1 MNKYLAECIGTFI
14 LVFFGCGTAIVSGGN
29 LVATSLAFGLS
40 IIAAAYSIGNI
51 SGAHL
56 NPAVSLGFYMT
67 KRLSQADF
75 VGYVVAQ
82 VAGSVIA
89 ALILKIL
96 SATVDGDQDY
106 LLDSFDALGSNGF
119 GEFSGCEMNFIGALI
134 VEIITTLI
142 FVLVILQVTAKAE
155 HANIAGIV
163 IGLTLTL
170 IHLTTINLTGT
181 SVNPARSLGPA
192 LFAGFDHLKQVWV
205 FIVGPLAGAAL
216 AALVYPILFTN
227 KTTK

>member
-1 MNKYLAECIGTFI
+1 MSDETGIRFSVLC
-14 LVFFGCGTAIVSGGN
+14 CVSGCYAEVHISKTNGE
-29 LVATSLAFGLS
+29 
-40 IIAAAYSIGNI
+40 YSK
-51 SGAHL
+51 SA
-56 NPAVSLGFYMT
+56 
-67 KRLSQADF
+67 
-75 VGYVVAQ
+75 
-82 VAGSVIA
+82 
-89 ALILKIL
+89 ILDIN
-96 SATVDGDQDY
+96 

-119 GEFSGCEMNFIGALI
+119 GEFSGCEMNLIGALI

-170 IHLTTINLTGT
+170 IHLTTINFTGT